1 MTDWR
6 SENQEFHLGH
16 VKFEMSKR
24 YSNRNSRS
32 IARVQWRGLDQRD
45 KFES

>member
-16 VKFEMSKR
+16 VKFKMLR
-24 YSNRNSRS
+24 YSSRNSRS
-32 IARVQWRGLDQRD
+32 IAGAQWRGLGQRD